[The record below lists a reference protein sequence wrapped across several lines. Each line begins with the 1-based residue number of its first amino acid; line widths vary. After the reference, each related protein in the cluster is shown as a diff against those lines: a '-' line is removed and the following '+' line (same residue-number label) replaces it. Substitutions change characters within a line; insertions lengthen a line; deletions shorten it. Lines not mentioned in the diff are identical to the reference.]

1 MIKETQNQTQEN
13 SKGLLESVEVSVPT
27 MTLDNDYRTV
37 MDREQSRPSPSEKF
51 DQYYYGH
58 GKLLLTGE
66 YFVLDGATGLALPT
80 TVGQSMGVRY
90 SQSFNPKLTWKS
102 FDVHGNLWLEANF
115 EFWHFDILD
124 ENPSPKVQFLRQ
136 LLRESRFQNKHFCR
150 DDQDVYV
157 ETRLGFPLTWGLGS
171 SSTLIYNVAQWA
183 YISPFELLFKTQGG
197 SGYDIACAQSDGP
210 ILYEK
215 GKSGPKWGPVS
226 FYPDFHEELFFV
238 YLGKKKDSREAIE
251 YYQKKRPFP
260 KDVVREVTA
269 ITREM
274 LEVTNVEDFNHLME
288 SHESLL
294 SAQLGLPTVKEE
306 RFSDFN
312 GSMKSLGAWGGDF
325 IMVTSPMGEEGI
337 KEYFAA
343 KGLNVVIPFK
353 EMILKTPSIM
363 PNHGQE
369 KSIH

>member
-1 MIKETQNQTQEN
+1 MLKETQDQAREEKKQ
-13 SKGLLESVEVSVPT
+13 SGSGVEVSLP
-27 MTLDNDYRTV
+27 NFSNEIDYTKI
-37 MDREQSRPSPSEKF
+37 MDKEQSRPSPAEKF
-51 DQYYYGH
+51 DQFYYGH

-102 FDVHGNLWLEANF
+102 FDVHGNLWFEANF
-115 EFWHFDILD
+115 EFWHFNILD
-124 ENPSPKVQFLRQ
+124 ENPTPEAEILRG

-150 DDQDVYV
+150 DDQDIYV

-171 SSTLIYNVAQWA
+171 SSTLIYNIAQWA

-215 GKSGPKWGPVS
+215 GKSGPKWGPVT
-226 FYPDFHEELFFV
+226 FYPDFHDEIYFV
-238 YLGKKKDSREAIE
+238 HLGQKKDSREAIN
-251 YYQKKRPFP
+251 YYKNKRPFP

-274 LEVTNVEDFNHLME
+274 LEVQDIENFNHLID
-288 SHESLL
+288 SHEKLL

-306 RFSDFN
+306 RFPDFP
-312 GSMKSLGAWGGDF
+312 GHVKSLGAWGGDF
-325 IMVTSPMGEEGI
+325 ALVTSSLGREEMMS
-337 KEYFAA
+337 YFESR
-343 KGLNVVIPFK
+343 GYPVVIPFK
-353 EMILKTPSIM
+353 ELILKTPSVM
-363 PNHGQE
+363 PNHESE